1 MEIRRVQKLEDV
13 RGMDRVNRRAW
24 REAYAEIIPS
34 ELLDRVDTEP
44 ETRIIQR
51 RFDEVMEWSGQT
63 YVADAGDIVGYA
75 AWRVGG
81 DTKEFVD
88 PEDAGLKEIYVDPE
102 HWGQGVGT
110 RLLERVR
117 ADLPEDVAGL
127 LASMLGG
134 NEVGRRFYQARG
146 FDRVGEGSDTIA
158 GDEYTTVHY
167 RLDLETD

>member
-1 MEIRRVQKLEDV
+1 MEIRRVQKLEDI
-13 RGMDRVNRRAW
+13 RGMDRVNRHAW

-34 ELLDRVDTEP
+34 ELLERVDTEP
-44 ETRIIQR
+44 ETQMIQR

-63 YVADAGDIVGYA
+63 YVADTGDIVGYA
-75 AWRVGG
+75 AWRYGD

-88 PEDAGLKEIYVDPE
+88 QDDAGLKEIYVDPE

-110 RLLERVR
+110 RLLDRVK
-117 ADLPEDVAGL
+117 ADLPADVRGL

-134 NEVGRRFYQARG
+134 NEIGRRFYQARE
-146 FDRVGEGSDTIA
+146 FDRVGEGSDIIA

-167 RLDLETD
+167 RLDLDSD